1 MRSLK
6 SWLEKAFA
14 EDHRPRAERRKVPG
28 LEALHGIGPASE
40 VDDVKDIS
48 ATGIYILTKERW
60 PQGEVHAL
68 KLTSE
73 VEPKEADDH
82 EVVVQAKTVR
92 WGDDGVG
99 LAFMLPPGMELWLWK
114 AEEHPE
120 PEEVLN
126 EFRVARAVAFLKR
139 ICPAAT
145 NELNLLFREGLSN
158 LRIRNS
164 IEIALH
170 AEEILAGEPDGDKMR
185 APKNIVLRIT
195 ENGSWSDSTLT
206 QRLWAGL
213 LACACKAGGQDQST
227 IGYIETLSQLATM
240 HSRLFDA
247 ACTRAAKIIGADGTV
262 SAQPLAFTA
271 DQLIEITEAHDLMRV
286 DRNLTQLSD
295 LGLIYQRVKSKYFTW
310 AEDAN
315 VTPTSLGLE
324 MYARCQGHI
333 GAASDYYREAATNA
347 QTTTN

>member
-6 SWLEKAFA
+6 SWFEKTFS
-14 EDHRPRAERRKVPG
+14 DQSHPRAERRKVPG
-28 LEALHGIGPASE
+28 LEALHGTGSASE

-60 PQGEVHAL
+60 PQGEVHSI

-73 VEPKEADDH
+73 ALPDAADH

-92 WGDDGVG
+92 WGEDGLG

-114 AEEHPE
+114 ADERPAPAEI
-120 PEEVLN
+120 LN

-139 ICPAAT
+139 ICPVAT
-145 NELNLLFREGLSN
+145 NDLDLLFREGLSN
-158 LRIRNS
+158 LRIKNS

-170 AEEILAGEPDGDKMR
+170 AEEILAEIPQDKTVR

-195 ENGSWSDSTLT
+195 ENGSWSDSPLT

-213 LACACKAGGQDQST
+213 LATACQAGEQDEST
-227 IGYIETLSQLATM
+227 MAYTETLSQLATM

-247 ACTRAAKIIGADGTV
+247 ACTKAAKVIAEDGTV
-262 SAQPLAFTA
+262 SALPLSFTA
-271 DQLIEITEAHDLMRV
+271 EQLTEIADAHDLMRV
-286 DRNLTQLSD
+286 DRNITQLFD
-295 LGLIYQRVKSKYFTW
+295 LGLIAERVKQKYFTW
-310 AEDAN
+310 ADDAN

-324 MYARCQGHI
+324 MYARCHGHL
-333 GAASDYYREAATNA
+333 GAPSDYYREAATSA
-347 QTTTN
+347 HADTN